1 MGGLN
6 NFQFSIFNFQRK
18 DKSFTLIETI
28 IVVGITGLI
37 IPVVFA
43 IIFVILQQQAKII
56 RLQEVKNQGD
66 FVLSNIRTTIRNSA
80 AQIYDTKTFTNE
92 WCGTAPSSSPPDS
105 QGDNFIFKDKSG
117 NWFNYYLSS
126 DKISSDSAQGRID
139 LTNQKVK
146 VTSYTISCQR
156 QSVYSP
162 PIVSLSLT
170 LQYNTTS
177 TRPEEQAE
185 LTYNTNIKLKSY

>member
-1 MGGLN
+1 MGRLN
-6 NFQFSIFNFQRK
+6 NLQFLIFNFQRK
-18 DKSFTLIETI
+18 DESFTLIETI

-43 IIFVILQQQAKII
+43 IIFVILQQQTKTI
-56 RLQEVKNQGD
+56 RLQEVKTQGD
-66 FVLSNIRTTIRNSA
+66 FVFSNIRTTIRNSA
-80 AQIYDTKTFTNE
+80 VQIYSDSSLQTEKCNTAISNYGPQNGATFY
-92 WCGTAPSSSPPDS
+92 
-105 QGDNFIFKDKSG
+105 FKDKNG

-126 DKISSDSAQGRID
+126 DKISSSSAQGSID

-146 VTSYTISCQR
+146 ITSYTISCQR

-162 PIVSLSLT
+162 PLVSLSLT

-177 TRPEEQAE
+177 TRPEDKAE